1 MSGEAL
7 FVFALIGVTATLMA
21 SNKVRFD
28 IVSLLV
34 VLSLMLSG
42 VLSVGEALSG
52 FGNPVVIMVA
62 CLLVV
67 GEMLDRTGVASA
79 IGDTILKR
87 GGTSETRLL
96 IVIMAGAA
104 ALGAVMSSTA
114 IVAIF
119 IPIVLRI
126 AAETRLNVSR
136 LLMPMSFAA
145 LVSGML
151 TLIATTPNLIVHEEL
166 KEAGYEGFGFFSFTP
181 IGLAVLVVAIV
192 YILFIGRRFLAGNIK
207 QLTEQKSGRSIL
219 KLWQDFRIN
228 EICEPVNIA
237 ADSPLVGQTITEAGL
252 DVHYGVRI
260 LGITRK
266 TKGGEERTASPQ
278 PYTRLKAGDRLLI
291 ISQETEHERLLEE
304 QKLLVHT
311 PSKRDHQRMHWELGA
326 LAVLIHPE
334 SGLVGKSLREAGF
347 RSRYKLHVVGIRRDR
362 KPMAEFTDLK
372 LAAGD
377 SLLVVGS
384 WSNIQLLQSL
394 HHDFVVLEMPAE
406 YKEVVPAYQRKPVA
420 LVIVAVMVLLT
431 VFDIVP
437 IVAAVMMAAM
447 AAILTRCLTMEDS
460 YRAIHWSSLVLV
472 AGMLPLADALKKT
485 GGTRII
491 VDALMY
497 GVGDSS
503 PSLML
508 TVIFFLTAALG
519 MFLSN
524 TAAAVLV
531 APIAIFAAESLGVS
545 PYPFAIAVL
554 IAASAAFMTPV
565 STPVVTL
572 VVEPGRYGFMDFVKV
587 GVPLTLL
594 TWVVTLLLAPLLF
607 PFQAPL

>member
-1 MSGEAL
+1 MSGETL
-7 FVFALIGVTATLMA
+7 FVFALIGVTAALMA
-21 SNKVRFD
+21 SNRIRFD

-42 VLSVGEALSG
+42 ILSVGEALSG

-62 CLLVV
+62 GLLVV

-79 IGDTILKR
+79 LGNAILKK
-87 GGTSETRLL
+87 GGSSETRLL
-96 IVIMAGAA
+96 VVIMIGAA
-104 ALGAVMSSTA
+104 MLGAVMSSTA

-126 AAETRLNVSR
+126 AAETRLNASR
-136 LLMPMSFAA
+136 LLMPMSYAA

-151 TLIATTPNLIVHEEL
+151 TLIATTPNLVVNEEL
-166 KEAGYEGFGFFSFTP
+166 KEAGYGGFGFFSFTP
-181 IGLAVLVVAIV
+181 IGLTVLVVAII
-192 YILFIGRRFLAGNIK
+192 YILFIGRRFLPGDIHD
-207 QLTEQKSGRSIL
+207 LTAQKGGRSIL
-219 KLWQDFRIN
+219 KLWQDFRID
-228 EICEPVNIA
+228 EICEPVNLA
-237 ADSPLVGQTITEAGL
+237 PDSPLVGQTITEAGL
-252 DVHYGVRI
+252 DTHYGVRI

-266 TKGGEERTASPQ
+266 TRSGEERTASPQ

-291 ISQETEHERLLEE
+291 ISQSADYERLLAE
-304 QKLLVHT
+304 QNLSPHT
-311 PSKRDHQRMHWELGA
+311 PSKQDHQRMHWELGA

-334 SGLVGKSLREAGF
+334 SGLIGKSLREADF

-362 KPMAEFTDLK
+362 KPMAGFTDLK

-377 SLLVVGS
+377 SLLVVGA

-394 HHDFVVLEMPAE
+394 HHEFVVLEMPAE
-406 YKEVVPAYQRKPVA
+406 YKEVVPAYRRKPVA
-420 LVIVAVMVLLT
+420 LVILAVMVLLT
-431 VFDIVP
+431 IFDVVP
-437 IVAAVMMAAM
+437 VVVAVMMAAL
-447 AAILTRCLTMEDS
+447 AAIFTRCLTMEDS

-472 AGMLPLADALKKT
+472 AGMLPLADALQKT
-485 GGTRII
+485 GGTRLI

-497 GVGDSS
+497 TVGDSS
-503 PSLML
+503 PGLML

-524 TAAAVLV
+524 TAAAVLA
-531 APIAIFAAESLGVS
+531 APIAIITAESLGVS

-565 STPVVTL
+565 SSPVVTL

-607 PFQAPL
+607 PFEALP

>member
-1 MSGEAL
+1 MPGDTL
-7 FVFALIGVTATLMA
+7 FVFALIGVTAALMA
-21 SNKVRFD
+21 SNRVRFD

-42 VLSVGEALSG
+42 VLSVGEALAG
-52 FGNPVVIMVA
+52 FGNPVIIMVA
-62 CLLVV
+62 GLLVV

-79 IGDTILKR
+79 LGNAILKK
-87 GGTSETRLL
+87 GGDSETRLL
-96 IVIMAGAA
+96 VVIMIGAA
-104 ALGAVMSSTA
+104 MLGAVMSSTA

-126 AAETRLNVSR
+126 AAEARLNASR
-136 LLMPMSFAA
+136 LLMPMSYAA

-151 TLIATTPNLIVHEEL
+151 TLIATTPNLVVHEEL
-166 KEAGYEGFGFFSFTP
+166 KEAGYGGFGFFSFTP
-181 IGLAVLVVAIV
+181 IGITVLVVAII
-192 YILFIGRRFLAGNIK
+192 YILFIGRRFLPGDIHD
-207 QLTEQKSGRSIL
+207 LTTQKDGRSIL
-219 KLWQDFRIN
+219 KLWQDFRID
-228 EICEPVNIA
+228 EICEPVNITQY
-237 ADSPLVGQTITEAGL
+237 SPLVGQTITEAGL
-252 DVHYGVRI
+252 DTQYGVRI
-260 LGITRK
+260 LGVTRK
-266 TKGGEERTASPQ
+266 TRGGEERTASPH
-278 PYTRLKAGDRLLI
+278 PYTRLRAGDRLLI
-291 ISQETEHERLLEE
+291 ISQSTNHKRLLEE
-304 QKLLVHT
+304 QNLSPHT

-334 SGLVGKSLREAGF
+334 AGLIGKSLREASF

-377 SLLVVGS
+377 SLLVVGA

-394 HHDFVVLEMPAE
+394 HHEFVVLEMPAE
-406 YKEVVPAYQRKPVA
+406 YKEVVPAYRRKPVA
-420 LVIVAVMVLLT
+420 LAILAVMVLLT
-431 VFDIVP
+431 IFDVVP

-460 YRAIHWSSLVLV
+460 YRAIHWSSLVLI
-472 AGMLPLADALKKT
+472 AGMLPLADALQKT
-485 GGTRII
+485 GGTRVIA
-491 VDALMY
+491 DALMY
-497 GVGDSS
+497 TVGDSS
-503 PSLML
+503 PGLML
-508 TVIFFLTAALG
+508 TVIFFLTAVLG

-524 TAAAVLV
+524 IAAAVLV
-531 APIAIFAAESLGVS
+531 APIAIITAESLGVS

-607 PFQAPL
+607 PFEAPL

>member
-1 MSGEAL
+1 MPGETL
-7 FVFALIGVTATLMA
+7 FVFALIGVTAALMA
-21 SNKVRFD
+21 SNRIRFD
-28 IVSLLV
+28 IVALLV
-34 VLSLMLSG
+34 ILSLMLSG

-52 FGNPVVIMVA
+52 FGNPVIIMIA
-62 CLLVV
+62 GLLVV

-79 IGDTILKR
+79 MGNAILKR

-96 IVIMAGAA
+96 VVIMIGAA
-104 ALGAVMSSTA
+104 TLGAVMSSTA

-136 LLMPMSFAA
+136 LLMPMSYAA

-151 TLIATTPNLIVHEEL
+151 TLIATTPNLVVNEEL
-166 KEAGYEGFGFFSFTP
+166 KEAGYGGFGFFSFTP
-181 IGLAVLVVAIV
+181 IGLSVLVVAII
-192 YILFIGRRFLAGNIK
+192 YIMFIGRRFLPGDIHD
-207 QLTEQKSGRSIL
+207 LTAQKGGRSIL
-219 KLWQDFRIN
+219 KLWQDFRID
-228 EICEPVNIA
+228 EICEPVNLA
-237 ADSPLVGQTITEAGL
+237 PDSPLVGQTITEAGL
-252 DVHYGVRI
+252 DTHYGVRI

-266 TKGGEERTASPQ
+266 TRGGEERTASPQ

-291 ISQETEHERLLEE
+291 ISQPSDHERLLAE
-304 QKLLVHT
+304 QNLSPHT
-311 PSKRDHQRMHWELGA
+311 PSKQDHQRMHWELGA

-334 SGLVGKSLREAGF
+334 SGLIGKSLREAGF

-377 SLLVVGS
+377 SLLVVGA

-394 HHDFVVLEMPAE
+394 HHEFVVLEMPAE
-406 YKEVVPAYQRKPVA
+406 YKVVVPAYRRKPVA
-420 LVIVAVMVLLT
+420 LVILAVMVLLT
-431 VFDIVP
+431 IFDVVP

-447 AAILTRCLTMEDS
+447 AAIFTRCLTMEDS

-472 AGMLPLADALKKT
+472 AGMLPLADALQKT
-485 GGTRII
+485 GGTRLI
-491 VDALMY
+491 VGALMY
-497 GVGDSS
+497 TVGDSS
-503 PSLML
+503 PGLML

-531 APIAIFAAESLGVS
+531 APIAIITAESLGVS

-565 STPVVTL
+565 SSPVVTL

-594 TWVVTLLLAPLLF
+594 TWLVTLLFAPILF
-607 PFQAPL
+607 PFEVPV

>member
-1 MSGEAL
+1 MGALMPGDTL
-7 FVFALIGVTATLMA
+7 FVLTLIGVTAALMA
-21 SNKVRFD
+21 SNRVRFD
-28 IVSLLV
+28 VILLLV

-62 CLLVV
+62 GLLVV

-79 IGDTILKR
+79 LGDAILKR

-104 ALGAVMSSTA
+104 MLGAVMSSTA

-119 IPIVLRI
+119 IPSVLRI
-126 AAETRLNVSR
+126 AAETRLNASR
-136 LLMPMSFAA
+136 LLMPMSYAA
-145 LVSGML
+145 LISGML
-151 TLIATTPNLIVHEEL
+151 TLIATTPNLVVNEEL
-166 KEAGYEGFGFFSFTP
+166 KETGYGGFGFFSFTP
-181 IGLAVLVVAIV
+181 IGLTVLVVAII
-192 YILFIGRRFLAGNIK
+192 YILFIGRRFLPGDIHD
-207 QLTEQKSGRSIL
+207 LTAQKGGRSIL
-219 KLWQDFRIN
+219 KLWQDFRID
-228 EICEPVNIA
+228 EICEPVNLNPE
-237 ADSPLVGQTITEAGL
+237 SPLVGQTITEAGP
-252 DVHYGVRI
+252 DTHYGVRI

-266 TKGGEERTASPQ
+266 TRGGEERTASPQ

-291 ISQETEHERLLEE
+291 ISQPSDHERLLTE
-304 QKLLVHT
+304 QHLSPHT

-334 SGLVGKSLREAGF
+334 SGLIGKTVREAGF
-347 RSRYKLHVVGIRRDR
+347 RSRYKLHVAGIRRDR

-377 SLLVVGS
+377 SLLVVGA

-394 HHDFVVLEMPAE
+394 HHEFVVLEMPAE
-406 YKEVVPAYQRKPVA
+406 YKEVVPAYRRRPVA
-420 LVIVAVMVLLT
+420 LVILAVMVLLT
-431 VFDIVP
+431 VFDVVP
-437 IVAAVMMAAM
+437 VVAAVMMAAM
-447 AAILTRCLTMEDS
+447 AAIFTRCLTMEDS
-460 YRAIHWSSLVLV
+460 FRAIHWSSLVLV
-472 AGMLPLADALKKT
+472 AGMLPLADALQKT
-485 GGTRII
+485 GGTNLI

-497 GVGDSS
+497 TVGDSG
-503 PSLML
+503 PGLML
-508 TVIFFLTAALG
+508 TVIFFLTASLG

-531 APIAIFAAESLGVS
+531 ALIAIITAESLGVS

-554 IAASAAFMTPV
+554 IAASAASMTPV

-572 VVEPGRYGFMDFVKV
+572 WLNRDGMDSW
-587 GVPLTLL
+587 TL
-594 TWVVTLLLAPLLF
+594 
-607 PFQAPL
+607 

>member
-1 MSGEAL
+1 MSGETL
-7 FVFALIGVTATLMA
+7 FVFTLIGVTAALMA

-28 IVSLLV
+28 IISLLV
-34 VLSLMLSG
+34 VLSLMLSD

-52 FGNPVVIMVA
+52 FGNPVVILVA
-62 CLLVV
+62 GLLVV

-79 IGDTILKR
+79 IGNAILKK
-87 GGTSETRLL
+87 GGGSETRLL
-96 IVIMAGAA
+96 VMIMIGAA
-104 ALGAVMSSTA
+104 MLGAVMSSTA

-151 TLIATTPNLIVHEEL
+151 TLIATTPNLVVNEEL
-166 KEAGYEGFGFFSFTP
+166 KEAGYGGFGFFSFTP

-192 YILFIGRRFLAGNIK
+192 YILFIGRKFLNGSIQNLAA
-207 QLTEQKSGRSIL
+207 QKGGRSIQ

-228 EICEPVNIA
+228 EIWEPVNISPG
-237 ADSPLVGQTITEAGL
+237 SPLVGQTITEAGL
-252 DVHYGVRI
+252 DTRYGVRI

-266 TKGGEERTASPQ
+266 TRTGEERTASPQ
-278 PYTRLKAGDRLLI
+278 PYTILKAGDRLLV
-291 ISQETEHERLLEE
+291 ISQPGDHERLLAE
-304 QKLLVHT
+304 QILSPHT

-326 LAVLIHPE
+326 VAVLIHPE
-334 SGLVGKSLREAGF
+334 SGLIGKSLREAGF
-347 RSRYKLHVVGIRRDR
+347 RSRYKLHVVGVRHDRRPVADY
-362 KPMAEFTDLK
+362 TDIK

-384 WSNIQLLQSL
+384 WSNIQRLQTL
-394 HHDFVVLEMPAE
+394 HHEFVVLEMPAE
-406 YKEVVPAYQRKPVA
+406 YKEVVPAYRRKPVA
-420 LVIVAVMVLLT
+420 LVILAAMVLLT
-431 VFDIVP
+431 IFDVVP

-447 AAILTRCLTMEDS
+447 AAIFTRCLTMEDS

-472 AGMLPLADALKKT
+472 AGMLPLADALQKT

-497 GVGDSS
+497 AVGNSS

-508 TVIFFLTAALG
+508 TAIFFLTAALG

-524 TAAAVLV
+524 IAAAVLV
-531 APIAIFAAESLGVS
+531 APIAIIAAESLGIS

-594 TWVVTLLLAPLLF
+594 TWIVTLLLAPLLF
-607 PFQAPL
+607 PFQVPV